1 MIAFFTLVLVL
12 FASSLHVEA
21 QDSESRIKVYAN
33 RGDNITLPCGLERL
47 SSMFGN
53 RIKWTKIED
62 DSTETDVLMS
72 MGFHKKTYGNYQDRV
87 YLLETDDSDAT
98 LVITDLDLKDYG
110 TYKCEIINGMNDKV
124 VEVDLEL
131 QGENSLSFTGVVFP
145 YSPRLGRYNFNFQDA
160 ETACLEQD
168 SVVASFEQLYSEWR
182 NGMDWCNAGW
192 LNDGTVQYPITKPRE
207 PCGGARTTAGLRNYG
222 RRDKSNSRYD
232 VFCFTA
238 SLTGRFYYLIQ
249 PKKLNFDEAVDA
261 CKRDGAEIAKV
272 GHIYAAWKLQGYDRC
287 DAGWLADGSV
297 RYPISRPRKNCS
309 PNEPAVRFVGFPDK
323 KQKLYGVYCYK
334 PQP

>member
-1 MIAFFTLVLVL
+1 MIALFSLALFF

-21 QDSESRIKVYAN
+21 QDERIKVYAN
-33 RGDNITLPCGLERL
+33 RGDNITLPCKLEGLSNL
-47 SSMFGN
+47 FGN
-53 RIKWTKIED
+53 RIKWTKLED

-72 MGFHKKTYGNYQDRV
+72 MGFHKKKYGNFEDRV
-87 YLLETDDSDAT
+87 YLLGADDNDAT
-98 LVITDLDLKDYG
+98 LVITNLNLKDYG
-110 TYKCEIINGMNDKV
+110 TYRCEIINGLNDKT

-145 YSPRLGRYNFNFQDA
+145 YSPRLGRYNFNFQNA
-160 ETACLEQD
+160 EAACLEQD
-168 SVVASFEQLYSEWR
+168 AVVASFEQLYEEWR
-182 NGMDWCNAGW
+182 SGLDWCNAGW

-207 PCGGARTTAGLRNYG
+207 PCGGARTSAGLRNYG

-238 SLTGRFYYLIQ
+238 SLKGSFYFLIQ
-249 PKKLNFDEAVDA
+249 PKKLDYEEAVNA
-261 CKRDGAEIAKV
+261 CERDGAEIAKV
-272 GHIYAAWKLQGYDRC
+272 GHMYAAWKLRGYDRC

-297 RYPISRPRKNCS
+297 RYPITRPRKNCS
-309 PNEPAVRFVGFPDK
+309 PTEAAVRFVGFPDK

-334 PQP
+334 PQQ

>member
-1 MIAFFTLVLVL
+1 MIALFFFTLVV
-12 FASSLHVEA
+12 FASGLHAEP
-21 QDSESRIKVYAN
+21 QDSGSRIKVYAN
-33 RGDNITLPCGLERL
+33 RGDNITLPCRLEGQ
-47 SSMFGN
+47 SSLFGN
-53 RIKWTKIED
+53 RIKWAKVEN
-62 DSTETDVLMS
+62 DSSETNVLIS
-72 MGFHKKTYGNYQDRV
+72 MGPHKKTYGSFQDRV
-87 YLLETDDSDAT
+87 YLLEVEDNDGT
-98 LVITDLDLKDYG
+98 LVITDLDLNDYG
-110 TYKCEIINGMNDKV
+110 TYRCEIINGMNENI

-145 YSPRLGRYNFNFQDA
+145 YSPRLGRYNLNFQDA
-160 ETACLEQD
+160 ESACLEQD
-168 SVVASFEQLYSEWR
+168 AVVASFEQLYEEWR

-207 PCGGARTTAGLRNYG
+207 PCGGVRTSAGLRNYG
-222 RRDKSNSRYD
+222 QRDKSNSRYD

-238 SLTGRFYYLIQ
+238 SLKGRFYYLIQ
-249 PKKLNFDEAVDA
+249 PEKLNFDEAVDM

-309 PNEPAVRFVGFPDK
+309 PTEAAVRFVGFPDK
-323 KQKLYGVYCYK
+323 KQKLYGVYCFR
-334 PQP
+334 PQL

>member
-1 MIAFFTLVLVL
+1 MIALFSLALLF

-33 RGDNITLPCGLERL
+33 RGDNITLPCRLDGL
-47 SSMFGN
+47 SSLFGN
-53 RIKWTKIED
+53 RIKWTKLED

-87 YLLETDDSDAT
+87 YLLEADDNDAT
-98 LVITDLDLKDYG
+98 LVFTNLDLKDYG
-110 TYKCEIINGMNDKV
+110 TYRCEIINGMNDKT

-131 QGENSLSFTGVVFP
+131 QGVVFP
-145 YSPRLGRYNFNFQDA
+145 YSPPLGRYNLNFQNA
-160 ETACLEQD
+160 EAACLEQD
-168 SVVASFEQLYSEWR
+168 AVVASFEQLYAEWKS
-182 NGMDWCNAGW
+182 GLDWCNAGW

-207 PCGGARTTAGLRNYG
+207 PCGGARTLAGLRNYG

-238 SLTGRFYYLIQ
+238 SIQGRFYYLIQ
-249 PKKLNFDEAVDA
+249 PKKLNYDEAVNA
-261 CKRDGAEIAKV
+261 CMRDGAEIAKV
-272 GHIYAAWKLQGYDRC
+272 GHMYAAWKLLGYDRC

-309 PNEPAVRFVGFPDK
+309 PTEAAVRLVGFPNK
-323 KQKLYGVYCYK
+323 KQQLYGVYCFK

>member
-1 MIAFFTLVLVL
+1 MIVLFSFALVV
-12 FASSLHVEA
+12 FASSLHVKA
-21 QDSESRIKVYAN
+21 QDSGSRIKVYAN
-33 RGDNITLPCGLERL
+33 RGDNITLPCRL
-47 SSMFGN
+47 DGQSSLFGN
-53 RIKWTKIED
+53 RIKWAKLED
-62 DSTETDVLMS
+62 DSSETNVLIS
-72 MGFHKKTYGNYQDRV
+72 MGLHKKTYGDFQDRV
-87 YLLETDDSDAT
+87 YLLEVDDNDAT
-98 LVITDLDLKDYG
+98 LVITDLDLNDYG
-110 TYKCEIINGMNDKV
+110 TYRCEIINGMNDKI

-131 QGENSLSFTGVVFP
+131 QGVVFP
-145 YSPRLGRYNFNFQDA
+145 YSPRLGRYNLNFQDA

-168 SVVASFEQLYSEWR
+168 AVVASFEQLYGEWR

-207 PCGGARTTAGLRNYG
+207 PCGGVRTSAGLRNYG
-222 RRDKSNSRYD
+222 RQNKSNSRYD

-238 SLTGRFYYLIQ
+238 SLKGHFYYLIL
-249 PKKLNFDEAVDA
+249 PKKLNFDEAVNA

-309 PNEPAVRFVGFPDK
+309 PTEAAVRFVGFPDK

-334 PQP
+334 PQL

>member
-1 MIAFFTLVLVL
+1 MIALFSLALLF

-21 QDSESRIKVYAN
+21 QDSESRIRVYAN
-33 RGDNITLPCGLERL
+33 RGDNITLPCRLDGLSTL
-47 SSMFGN
+47 FGN
-53 RIKWTKIED
+53 RIKWTKLED

-72 MGFHKKTYGNYQDRV
+72 MGFHKKTYGNFQDRV
-87 YLLETDDSDAT
+87 YLLEADDNDAT
-98 LVITDLDLKDYG
+98 LVFTNLDLKDYG
-110 TYKCEIINGMNDKV
+110 TYRCEIINGMNDKT

-131 QGENSLSFTGVVFP
+131 QGEDSLSFTGVVFP
-145 YSPRLGRYNFNFQDA
+145 YSPPLGRYNLNFQNA
-160 ETACLEQD
+160 EAACLEQD
-168 SVVASFEQLYSEWR
+168 AVVASFEQLYAEWKS
-182 NGMDWCNAGW
+182 GLDWCNAGW

-207 PCGGARTTAGLRNYG
+207 PCGGARTSAGLRNYG

-238 SLTGRFYYLIQ
+238 SLQGRFYYLIQ
-249 PKKLNFDEAVDA
+249 PKKLNYDEAVSA
-261 CKRDGAEIAKV
+261 CMRDGAEIAKV
-272 GHIYAAWKLQGYDRC
+272 GHMYAAWKLLGYDRC

-309 PNEPAVRFVGFPDK
+309 PTEAAVRLVGFPDK
-323 KQKLYGVYCYK
+323 KQQLYGVYCFK